1 METTILHQ
9 AGFTVVLE
17 SNGTVSLRENG
28 KLPTLDDIARQKA
41 RNVYFVADEPTPDD
55 TYDEVG

>member
-1 METTILHQ
+1 MEHTILHQ

-28 KLPTLDDIARQKA
+28 KLPTLDDIARRRALNTYIMPQG
-41 RNVYFVADEPTPDD
+41 EED
-55 TYDEVG
+55 TDMWEEVG

>member
-1 METTILHQ
+1 MEHTILHQ

-17 SNGTVSLRENG
+17 SNGTITLRENG

-41 RNVYFVADEPTPDD
+41 RNVYMVDAAPTLDD
-55 TYDEVG
+55 LYEEVG

>member
-1 METTILHQ
+1 MEHTILHQ

-17 SNGTVSLRENG
+17 SNGTVSLRDKG
-28 KLPTLDDIARQKA
+28 KLPTLDDIARQRA
-41 RNVYFVADEPTPDD
+41 QDTYMMPQEPTDTD

>member
-1 METTILHQ
+1 MEHTILHQ

-28 KLPTLDDIARQKA
+28 KLPTLDDIARRRALNTYLMPQG
-41 RNVYFVADEPTPDD
+41 EED
-55 TYDEVG
+55 TDMWEEVG